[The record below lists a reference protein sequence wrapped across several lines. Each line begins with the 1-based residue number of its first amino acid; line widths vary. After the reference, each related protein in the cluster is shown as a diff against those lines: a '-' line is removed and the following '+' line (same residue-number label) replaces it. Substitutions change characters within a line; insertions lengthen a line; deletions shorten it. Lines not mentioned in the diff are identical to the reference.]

1 MLGLSSNQN
10 HLTIPKFLLLTL
22 NLSLRLKKTVLRSD
36 LAILKISKRLLMPNG
51 NLSMTS
57 LIKSLQLEL
66 KLSFLDSL
74 LVIWQLNT
82 LLTRIFSV
90 LDVYLR
96 MISKE
101 FAKLLVL
108 LSRRQ
113 QMESPM
119 LYWENVENLKKN
131 SLEMIDSTTLLNAL
145 IPKLLL
151 W

>member
-1 MLGLSSNQN
+1 MLGLSNNQN

>member
-1 MLGLSSNQN
+1 
-10 HLTIPKFLLLTL
+10 
-22 NLSLRLKKTVLRSD
+22 
-36 LAILKISKRLLMPNG
+36 
-51 NLSMTS
+51 MTS
-57 LIKSLQLEL
+57 LTKSLQLEL

>member
-1 MLGLSSNQN
+1 MLGLSNNQN

-74 LVIWQLNT
+74 LVTWQLNT

>member
-1 MLGLSSNQN
+1 
-10 HLTIPKFLLLTL
+10 
-22 NLSLRLKKTVLRSD
+22 
-36 LAILKISKRLLMPNG
+36 
-51 NLSMTS
+51 MTS
-57 LIKSLQLEL
+57 LTKSLQLEL

-96 MISKE
+96 MISRDV
-101 FAKLLVL
+101 AKLLVL
-108 LSRRQ
+108 LSKRQ

-119 LYWENVENLKKN
+119 LSWENVENLKKN

>member
-1 MLGLSSNQN
+1 MIS
-10 HLTIPKFLLLTL
+10 LT
-22 NLSLRLKKTVLRSD
+22 
-36 LAILKISKRLLMPNG
+36 
-51 NLSMTS
+51 
-57 LIKSLQLEL
+57 KSLLLEL

-113 QMESPM
+113 QMESPI

>member
-1 MLGLSSNQN
+1 MLDLSSNQN
-10 HLTIPKFLLLTL
+10 PSTIPKFLLLTL

-51 NLSMTS
+51 NLSMTN

-96 MISKE
+96 MISRDV
-101 FAKLLVL
+101 AKLLVL
-108 LSRRQ
+108 LSKRQ
-113 QMESPM
+113 QMESPI
-119 LYWENVENLKKN
+119 LSWENVENLKKN

-145 IPKLLL
+145 IPKL
-151 W
+151 

>member
-1 MLGLSSNQN
+1 
-10 HLTIPKFLLLTL
+10 
-22 NLSLRLKKTVLRSD
+22 
-36 LAILKISKRLLMPNG
+36 
-51 NLSMTS
+51 MTS
-57 LIKSLQLEL
+57 LTKSLLLEL

-96 MISKE
+96 MISRDV
-101 FAKLLVL
+101 AKLLVL
-108 LSRRQ
+108 LSKQQ

-119 LYWENVENLKKN
+119 LSWENVENLKKN

-145 IPKLLL
+145 IPKL
-151 W
+151 

>member
-1 MLGLSSNQN
+1 MIS
-10 HLTIPKFLLLTL
+10 LT
-22 NLSLRLKKTVLRSD
+22 
-36 LAILKISKRLLMPNG
+36 
-51 NLSMTS
+51 
-57 LIKSLQLEL
+57 KSLLLEL

-96 MISKE
+96 MISRDV
-101 FAKLLVL
+101 AKLLVL
-108 LSRRQ
+108 LSKRQ
-113 QMESPM
+113 QMESPI
-119 LYWENVENLKKN
+119 LSWENVENLKKN

>member
-131 SLEMIDSTTLLNAL
+131 SLEMIDSTTLLNAP

>member
-1 MLGLSSNQN
+1 
-10 HLTIPKFLLLTL
+10 
-22 NLSLRLKKTVLRSD
+22 
-36 LAILKISKRLLMPNG
+36 
-51 NLSMTS
+51 MTS
-57 LIKSLQLEL
+57 LTKSLQLEL

-74 LVIWQLNT
+74 LVTWQLNT

-131 SLEMIDSTTLLNAL
+131 SLETKDSTTSLSAL
-145 IPKLLL
+145 TQKLLL

>member
-1 MLGLSSNQN
+1 
-10 HLTIPKFLLLTL
+10 
-22 NLSLRLKKTVLRSD
+22 
-36 LAILKISKRLLMPNG
+36 
-51 NLSMTS
+51 MTS
-57 LIKSLQLEL
+57 LTKSLLLEL

-96 MISKE
+96 MISRDV
-101 FAKLLVL
+101 AKLLVL
-108 LSRRQ
+108 LSKRQ
-113 QMESPM
+113 QMESPI
-119 LYWENVENLKKN
+119 LSWENVENLKKN

>member
-74 LVIWQLNT
+74 LVTWQLNT